1 MSVVLTKDGIA
12 QLHHLHTG
20 DAETTT
26 LKTVNDFANQ
36 LTLYAAGFQ

>member
-1 MSVVLTKDGIA
+1 MLTKNLVA

-20 DAETTT
+20 DAESAA